1 MPSDPPEPLVL
12 PSSAGAASTGN
23 ALAPSQTVVAPG
35 EAAAV
40 RRVYRLPAVT
50 LRSGYV
56 LGAVSLFVLA
66 LEVLKA
72 GAGGVES
79 FLTTFSV
86 DGAANLMGFGWLGAY
101 LVASGSPVAITSVTL
116 FTEGVISDIEAFAM
130 LNGARF
136 GASFIVLLVGFLYYV
151 YYFNKQRSATGIFIG
166 VVALLTTF
174 TMYAPVVPLGA
185 LTLHEGWFDSLQLSA
200 PGAVSG
206 FLESVYGPLVDAADE
221 RLHQPVMFVLGI
233 GLLVASF
240 ALFDRAL
247 PNLGSAS
254 GGRMERIRD
263 RLHHPLAMFLLGL
276 VITALTLSVAVSL
289 TLLIP
294 LAHKGYVRREEIIP
308 YVMGANIST
317 WLDTMVAGLL
327 LDSPRAFTIVF
338 TQMALATTVSL
349 FILLIAYGPYSSVVI
364 AAARRITR
372 SRWEFALF
380 LSAIFLVPLAL
391 FFA

>member
-1 MPSDPPEPLVL
+1 M
-12 PSSAGAASTGN
+12 N
-23 ALAPSQTVVAPG
+23 
-35 EAAAV
+35 
-40 RRVYRLPAVT
+40 RLPAVT
-50 LRSGYV
+50 IRSGYV
-56 LGAVSLFVLA
+56 LGAVFLFVLA
-66 LEVLKA
+66 LEVLKT
-72 GAGGVES
+72 GAGGVKS

-116 FTEGVISDIEAFAM
+116 FTEGVISDVEAFAM

-136 GASFIVLLVGFLYYV
+136 GASFIVLLVGFFYYV
-151 YYFNKQRSATGIFIG
+151 YYFNKERSATGIFIG

-174 TMYAPVVPLGA
+174 TMYAWVIPLGA
-185 LTLHEGWFDSLQLSA
+185 LTLHQGWFDSLQLSV
-200 PGAVSG
+200 PGAISG
-206 FLESVYGPLVDAADE
+206 LLESVYGPLVDTADE
-221 RLHQPVMFVLGI
+221 RLRQPVMFVLGI
-233 GLLVASF
+233 GLLLASF

-247 PNLGSAS
+247 PNLRSAS
-254 GGRMERIRD
+254 DGRMERIRN

-349 FILLIAYGPYSSVVI
+349 FILLIAYKPYSRLI
-364 AAARRITR
+364 LAATRRVTR

-391 FFA
+391 ILA